1 MFKDLACRGVALSLR
16 DCNVVVFALVST
28 LGSIFQVI
36 YLRMLSAI
44 FLTSK

>member
-1 MFKDLACRGVALSLR
+1 MFKNLVCREVALSLR

-28 LGSIFQVI
+28 LGSIFHVI
-36 YLRMLSAI
+36 YLRVLSAI